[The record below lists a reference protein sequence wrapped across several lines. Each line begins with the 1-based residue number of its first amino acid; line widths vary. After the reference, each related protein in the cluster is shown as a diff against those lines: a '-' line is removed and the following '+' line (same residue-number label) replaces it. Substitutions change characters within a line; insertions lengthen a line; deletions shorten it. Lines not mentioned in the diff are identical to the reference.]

1 MTMQDIL
8 TLAKAGYTAEQISAL
23 AAEEQTQPQEREQP
37 QEQEQKPKQKP
48 KQKQPKQK
56 PEQEQPQEQEQE
68 QKPKQKPKQKQQPE
82 QPDIIAELREI
93 KTALLKGAFIGAQQP
108 AAQDAEAALVAIINP
123 PDVLEL
129 LGEK

>member
-23 AAEEQTQPQEREQP
+23 AAAEQTQPQE
-37 QEQEQKPKQKP
+37 
-48 KQKQPKQK
+48 
-56 PEQEQPQEQEQE
+56 QEQPQEPEQ
-68 QKPKQKPKQKQQPE
+68 E

-93 KTALLKGAFIGAQQP
+93 KSAILKGAYMGAQQP
-108 AAQDAEAALVAIINP
+108 AAQDAEAALAAIINP

-129 LGEK
+129 LGKK

>member
-23 AAEEQTQPQEREQP
+23 AAAEQTQPQEQEQEQP
-37 QEQEQKPKQKP
+37 QEQKPKQKP

-68 QKPKQKPKQKQQPE
+68 Q
-82 QPDIIAELREI
+82 PDILAELREI
-93 KTALLKGAFIGAQQP
+93 KSAILKGAYMGAQQP
-108 AAQDAEAALVAIINP
+108 AAQDAEAALAAIINP

-129 LGEK
+129 LGKK

>member
-23 AAEEQTQPQEREQP
+23 AAAEQTQPQEQEQP
-37 QEQEQKPKQKP
+37 QEQKPKQKP
-48 KQKQPKQK
+48 KQPKQKQK

-68 QKPKQKPKQKQQPE
+68 Q
-82 QPDIIAELREI
+82 PDILSELREI
-93 KTALLKGAFIGAQQP
+93 KSAILKGAYMGAQQP
-108 AAQDAEAALVAIINP
+108 AAQDAEAALAAIINP

-129 LGEK
+129 LGKK

>member
-23 AAEEQTQPQEREQP
+23 AAAEQTQPQEQEQQP
-37 QEQEQKPKQKP
+37 EQEQKPKQKP

-56 PEQEQPQEQEQE
+56 PEQEQEQ
-68 QKPKQKPKQKQQPE
+68 E

-108 AAQDAEAALVAIINP
+108 AAQDAEASLAAIINP

-129 LGEK
+129 LGKKK

>member
-23 AAEEQTQPQEREQP
+23 AAAEQAQPQEQE
-37 QEQEQKPKQKP
+37 QEQEQKPKQKQP

-56 PEQEQPQEQEQE
+56 PEQPQEQEQE
-68 QKPKQKPKQKQQPE
+68 Q
-82 QPDIIAELREI
+82 PDILAELREI

-108 AAQDAEAALVAIINP
+108 AAQDAEAALAAIINP

-129 LGEK
+129 LGTK

>member
-1 MTMQDIL
+1 MTTQDVL
-8 TLAKAGYTAEQISAL
+8 ALAKAGYTAEQISAL
-23 AAEEQTQPQEREQP
+23 AAAEQTQMQEQEQP
-37 QEQEQKPKQKP
+37 QEQEQKPKQKQP

-56 PEQEQPQEQEQE
+56 PEQEQPQEQEH
-68 QKPKQKPKQKQQPE
+68 

-108 AAQDAEAALVAIINP
+108 EAQDAEAALAAIINP

-129 LGEK
+129 LGKK

>member
-23 AAEEQTQPQEREQP
+23 AAAEQTQPQEQP
-37 QEQEQKPKQKP
+37 QEQKPKQK
-48 KQKQPKQK
+48 QPEQK

-68 QKPKQKPKQKQQPE
+68 Q
-82 QPDIIAELREI
+82 PDIIAELREI
-93 KTALLKGAFIGAQQP
+93 KSAILKGAYMGAQQP
-108 AAQDAEAALVAIINP
+108 AAQDAEAALAAIINP

-129 LGEK
+129 LGKK

>member
-23 AAEEQTQPQEREQP
+23 AAAEQEQEQEQP
-37 QEQEQKPKQKP
+37 QEQEPKPKQKQP

-68 QKPKQKPKQKQQPE
+68 Q
-82 QPDIIAELREI
+82 PDILAELREI
-93 KTALLKGAFIGAQQP
+93 KTALLKGAFMGAQQP
-108 AAQDAEAALVAIINP
+108 AAQDAEAALAAIINP

-129 LGEK
+129 LGKK

>member
-23 AAEEQTQPQEREQP
+23 AAAEQTQPQEQEQ

-48 KQKQPKQK
+48 KQPKQKQK
-56 PEQEQPQEQEQE
+56 PEQERPQEQEQE
-68 QKPKQKPKQKQQPE
+68 Q
-82 QPDIIAELREI
+82 PDILAELREI
-93 KTALLKGAFIGAQQP
+93 KTALLKGAFMGAQQP
-108 AAQDAEAALVAIINP
+108 AAQDADAALAAIINP

-129 LGEK
+129 LGKK

>member
-23 AAEEQTQPQEREQP
+23 AAAEQPQEQP
-37 QEQEQKPKQKP
+37 QEQEQKPKQKQP

-68 QKPKQKPKQKQQPE
+68 Q
-82 QPDIIAELREI
+82 PDIIAELREI
-93 KTALLKGAFIGAQQP
+93 KTALLKGAFMGAQQP
-108 AAQDAEAALVAIINP
+108 AAQDAEAALAAIINP

-129 LGEK
+129 LGKK

>member
-23 AAEEQTQPQEREQP
+23 AAAAEQTQPQEQEQP
-37 QEQEQKPKQKP
+37 QEQKPKQKQP

-68 QKPKQKPKQKQQPE
+68 Q
-82 QPDIIAELREI
+82 PDIIAELREI
-93 KTALLKGAFIGAQQP
+93 KTALLKGAFMGAQQP
-108 AAQDAEAALVAIINP
+108 AAQDAEAALAAIINP

-129 LGEK
+129 LGKK